1 MMLLLHRLLILL
13 PSWAFIYTIFNFVTV
28 YILFAVSRSVFQH
41 AKKNTSNCTLWE
53 RQNCRRPCCH
63 TKPLGYADCN
73 SRDDEVI
80 EEILE
85 ILPAKCQKDDGK
97 DLSVS
102 SDISFNGE
110 IADTISE
117 TNDDVSL

>member
-1 MMLLLHRLLILL
+1 M
-13 PSWAFIYTIFNFVTV
+13 
-28 YILFAVSRSVFQH
+28 
-41 AKKNTSNCTLWE
+41 
-53 RQNCRRPCCH
+53 
-63 TKPLGYADCN
+63 
-73 SRDDEVI
+73 

-117 TNDDVSL
+117 TNDNLSLQSDTDSLETDMDSDREVDSIDLGTFFKF